1 MVVVLMAA
9 SALFSMLMM
18 VMMLTV
24 VVLMAASTL
33 FSMFMMV
40 MLVFLMVMIMVVTTS
55 ALFSMLMMVM
65 MMLVSLVVML
75 MVVMVMATSTL
86 FSMFMMVMLVF
97 LVVMI
102 MVVVVMATSTLFSM
116 FMVMMLM
123 IVSFCCFTSAA
134 GSLNN
139 FYIWFHRLNCLSDF
153 WQNHFRIFCCKS
165 KLLGC
170 KCNGY
175 IAKLRQLTK
184 LSLNLGCTVCTIKV
198 LKNIYFS
205 LHCDTSLFDIIEL
218 PQYMLKNN
226 K

>member
-1 MVVVLMAA
+1 
-9 SALFSMLMM
+9 
-18 VMMLTV
+18 
-24 VVLMAASTL
+24 
-33 FSMFMMV
+33 
-40 MLVFLMVMIMVVTTS
+40 MLVFLVVMIMVV
-55 ALFSMLMMVM
+55 
-65 MMLVSLVVML
+65 VV
-75 MVVMVMATSTL
+75 VVMATSTL
-86 FSMFMMVMLVF
+86 FSMFMMVMMMLVF
-97 LVVMI
+97 LMVMI
-102 MVVVVMATSTLFSM
+102 MVVATSALFSM

-153 WQNHFRIFCCKS
+153 WQNRFRIFCCKS

>member
-1 MVVVLMAA
+1 MAA
-9 SALFSMLMM
+9 STLFSMLMM
-18 VMMLTV
+18 VMMLMLVFLMVMIMV
-24 VVLMAASTL
+24 VVVMAASTL

-40 MLVFLMVMIMVVTTS
+40 IMMLVFLMVMIMVMVVMAAST
-55 ALFSMLMMVM
+55 LFSMLMMVM
-65 MMLVSLVVML
+65 MMLVFL
-75 MVVMVMATSTL
+75 M
-86 FSMFMMVMLVF
+86 
-97 LVVMI
+97 VMI

-116 FMVMMLM
+116 FMMVIMMLM

-153 WQNHFRIFCCKS
+153 WQNRFRIFCCKS

>member
-1 MVVVLMAA
+1 
-9 SALFSMLMM
+9 
-18 VMMLTV
+18 
-24 VVLMAASTL
+24 
-33 FSMFMMV
+33 
-40 MLVFLMVMIMVVTTS
+40 MVMIMVMVVMAAST
-55 ALFSMLMMVM
+55 LFSMLMMVM
-65 MMLVSLVVML
+65 MMLVFL
-75 MVVMVMATSTL
+75 M
-86 FSMFMMVMLVF
+86 
-97 LVVMI
+97 VMI

-116 FMVMMLM
+116 FMMVMMMLVFLMVMIMVVVVMATSTLFSMFMMVIMMLM

-153 WQNHFRIFCCKS
+153 WQNRFRIFCCKS

>member
-1 MVVVLMAA
+1 MIMVMVV
-9 SALFSMLMM
+9 
-18 VMMLTV
+18 
-24 VVLMAASTL
+24 MAAST
-33 FSMFMMV
+33 
-40 MLVFLMVMIMVVTTS
+40 
-55 ALFSMLMMVM
+55 LFSMLMMVM
-65 MMLVSLVVML
+65 MMLVFL
-75 MVVMVMATSTL
+75 M
-86 FSMFMMVMLVF
+86 
-97 LVVMI
+97 VMI

-116 FMVMMLM
+116 FMMVIMMLM

-153 WQNHFRIFCCKS
+153 WQNRFRIFCCKS

>member
-1 MVVVLMAA
+1 
-9 SALFSMLMM
+9 MM
-18 VMMLTV
+18 
-24 VVLMAASTL
+24 
-33 FSMFMMV
+33 
-40 MLVFLMVMIMVVTTS
+40 
-55 ALFSMLMMVM
+55 
-65 MMLVSLVVML
+65 
-75 MVVMVMATSTL
+75 
-86 FSMFMMVMLVF
+86 MLVF

-116 FMVMMLM
+116 SMMVMMMLVFLVVMATSTLFSMFMVMMFM